1 VLIVTLTGRHN
12 WATVWGAEIYL
23 AARIVYV
30 VLYGLGVPGLRT
42 LVWLIATLG
51 IILMLTAIF
60 WNGMPSL

>member
-1 VLIVTLTGRHN
+1 
-12 WATVWGAEIYL
+12 VWGAEIYL